1 MSDPLFWQ
9 SHLIHTF
16 SGHWTNTYTQPRD
29 ECACTHTFTL
39 KNKHLRL
46 STFHML
52 TFTVVAAE
60 LCEASSGHQFTS
72 GLAQSLRVA
81 VAAVVVL
88 AVGGGRV
95 LLLEHMWTSPFISAG
110 PALPSLMRPNRAGMR
125 MNTQRASDI
134 MEFPLLRPSH
144 LSIAALISHTAGSLA
159 GVPHPTTPPDHRWTD
174 YAEGRS
180 SDSSKVKSVT
190 VHVE

>member
-1 MSDPLFWQ
+1 MCMHTHVHTQKQ
-9 SHLIHTF
+9 S
-16 SGHWTNTYTQPRD
+16 
-29 ECACTHTFTL
+29 
-39 KNKHLRL
+39 LRL

-60 LCEASSGHQFTS
+60 LCEASLGHQLTS
-72 GLAQSLRVA
+72 GLAHSLRVA
-81 VAAVVVL
+81 AGAVVVL

-110 PALPSLMRPNRAGMR
+110 PALPSLLRPNRAGMR
-125 MNTQRASDI
+125 INTQRASDI
-134 MEFPLLRPSH
+134 MEFPLLRLSH
-144 LSIAALISHTAGSLA
+144 LRDSSFDISHRWLTRRGS
-159 GVPHPTTPPDHRWTD
+159 PPTTPPDHRWTD

-180 SDSSKVKSVT
+180 FDSSKVKSAT